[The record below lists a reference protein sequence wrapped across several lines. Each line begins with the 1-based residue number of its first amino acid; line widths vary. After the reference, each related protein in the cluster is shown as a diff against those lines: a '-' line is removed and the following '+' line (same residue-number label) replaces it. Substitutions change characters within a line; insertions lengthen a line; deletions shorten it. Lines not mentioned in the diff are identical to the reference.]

1 MAGLR
6 SLVLGEGRVN
16 IPTADASEQSTSPQG
31 GEHVKP
37 DKTSSRPIRAVGLL
51 LILQAI
57 GLVGLIAY
65 GLLQVDWQQVRSD
78 SQQQG
83 LALEIQ
89 RESSQQQEEEAVRA
103 IEADAVRDAVRAI
116 VAAILFLPS
125 IVLAILA
132 ALGFLIFSRRGWLLA
147 SLAQTLSLGACM
159 EFYYDSVWEKPG
171 FVYPVM
177 LYCTL
182 MILYLNSSAVRVVFH
197 SRRKP
202 AKTRGQDLE
211 VVRDS

>member
-6 SLVLGEGRVN
+6 SLVLGEGRLN
-16 IPTADASEQSTSPQG
+16 IPTADASERPTSPQG
-31 GEHVKP
+31 WEHVKP
-37 DKTSSRPIRAVGLL
+37 DKSSSRPIRAVGLL

-83 LALEIQ
+83 LVLEIQ
-89 RESSQQQEEEAVRA
+89 PDSSQQQEGEEESGLEAARA
-103 IEADAVRDAVRAI
+103 IG
-116 VAAILFLPS
+116 AAILFLPS

-159 EFYYDSVWEKPG
+159 ELYYGSVWEKPG
-171 FVYPVM
+171 FVYPIM

-202 AKTRGQDLE
+202 AKSRGQDLE

>member
-1 MAGLR
+1 MARLR
-6 SLVLGEGRVN
+6 SLVLGEGRLN
-16 IPTADASEQSTSPQG
+16 IPTADASGQPTSPQG
-31 GEHVKP
+31 GEDVKP

-83 LALEIQ
+83 LELEIQ
-89 RESSQQQEEEAVRA
+89 LDSSQQQQEGEEESGL
-103 IEADAVRDAVRAI
+103 EAARAI

-125 IVLAILA
+125 IVLAILG

-159 EFYYDSVWEKPG
+159 ELYYDSVWEKPG

-177 LYCTL
+177 LYCIL

-197 SRRKP
+197 SRHKP
-202 AKTRGQDLE
+202 AKTMGQDLE

>member
-1 MAGLR
+1 M
-6 SLVLGEGRVN
+6 
-16 IPTADASEQSTSPQG
+16 
-31 GEHVKP
+31 KP

-83 LALEIQ
+83 LELEIQ
-89 RESSQQQEEEAVRA
+89 LDSSQQQQEGEEESGL
-103 IEADAVRDAVRAI
+103 EAARAI

-125 IVLAILA
+125 IVLAILG

-159 EFYYDSVWEKPG
+159 ELYYDSVWEKPG

-177 LYCTL
+177 LYCIL

-197 SRRKP
+197 SRHKP
-202 AKTRGQDLE
+202 AKPMGQDLE

>member
-1 MAGLR
+1 M
-6 SLVLGEGRVN
+6 
-16 IPTADASEQSTSPQG
+16 
-31 GEHVKP
+31 
-37 DKTSSRPIRAVGLL
+37 L

-83 LALEIQ
+83 LVVEIQ
-89 RESSQQQEEEAVRA
+89 PDSSQQEGEEESVL
-103 IEADAVRDAVRAI
+103 EAARAI

-125 IVLAILA
+125 IILAILG
-132 ALGFLIFSRRGWLLA
+132 ALGFLLFSRRGWLLA

-159 EFYYDSVWEKPG
+159 ELYYDTVWEKPG
-171 FVYPVM
+171 FIYPVM
-177 LYCTL
+177 LYCIV

-197 SRRKP
+197 SRRKL
-202 AKTRGQDLE
+202 AKAVGRDLE
-211 VVRDS
+211 AARDG

>member
-6 SLVLGEGRVN
+6 SLVLGEGRLN
-16 IPTADASEQSTSPQG
+16 ITTADASEQPTSPQG
-31 GEHVKP
+31 GKHVKP

-65 GLLQVDWQQVRSD
+65 GLLQVDWQQVQSD

-83 LALEIQ
+83 LVLEIQ
-89 RESSQQQEEEAVRA
+89 LDSSQQQEGEEESVLEAARA
-103 IEADAVRDAVRAI
+103 IG
-116 VAAILFLPS
+116 AAILFLPS
-125 IVLAILA
+125 IVLAILG
-132 ALGFLIFSRRGWLLA
+132 ALGFLLFSRRGWLLA

-159 EFYYDSVWEKPG
+159 ELYYNSVWENPA

-177 LYCTL
+177 LYCIL
-182 MILYLNSSAVRVVFH
+182 MILYLNSSEVRVVFH

-202 AKTRGQDLE
+202 AKTVGQDLE
-211 VVRDS
+211 VVHDS

>member
-6 SLVLGEGRVN
+6 SLVLGEGRLN
-16 IPTADASEQSTSPQG
+16 IPTADASEQPTSPQG

-57 GLVGLIAY
+57 GLVGLLAY

-78 SQQQG
+78 SQQG
-83 LALEIQ
+83 LVVEIQ
-89 RESSQQQEEEAVRA
+89 PDSSQQEGEEGSGLEAARA
-103 IEADAVRDAVRAI
+103 IG
-116 VAAILFLPS
+116 AAILFLPS
-125 IVLAILA
+125 IVLAILG
-132 ALGFLIFSRRGWLLA
+132 ALGFLIFSRKGWLLA

-159 EFYYDSVWEKPG
+159 ELYYGSVWEKPG

-177 LYCTL
+177 LYCVL
-182 MILYLNSSAVRVVFH
+182 MILYLNSSEVRVVFH

-202 AKTRGQDLE
+202 AKNRGQDLE